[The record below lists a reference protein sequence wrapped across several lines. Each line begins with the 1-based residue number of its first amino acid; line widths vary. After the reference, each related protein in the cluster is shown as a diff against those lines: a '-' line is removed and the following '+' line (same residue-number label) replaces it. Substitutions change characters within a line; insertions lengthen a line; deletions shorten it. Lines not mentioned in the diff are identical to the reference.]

1 MANAG
6 SFRKGEKRQ
15 NQGKHGP
22 SKTTKNAREAIAL
35 LVEGNIPRMQGWLDE
50 IAQTEG
56 PMAAWRCLQDVIE
69 YHVPKLQRTEH
80 ANADGEP
87 FVIEI
92 QRFGDAPETP
102 R

>member
-1 MANAG
+1 MAFNKLNKSPNHG
-6 SFRKGEKRQ
+6 KRGP
-15 NQGKHGP
+15 GKA
-22 SKTTKNAREAIAL
+22 TKNAREAIAL

-50 IAQTEG
+50 IAEKEG

-92 QRFGDAPETP
+92 QRFSDAPETP